1 MPRKVQIDI
10 LYYFKTIDEKIIQS
24 MNIYLL
30 DYDGI
35 DRTGLLREQIP
46 IEYTLK
52 LNYLALD
59 YYGLIDNF

>member
-1 MPRKVQIDI
+1 
-10 LYYFKTIDEKIIQS
+10 